1 MYQSDIDE
9 VYRKFFTAVKKAV
22 TVKEAV
28 LIGDDT
34 GEFNFGDDAYT
45 MIAKVKGMV
54 DLVDGLVKGEE
65 E

>member
-9 VYRKFFTAVKKAV
+9 VYKKFFAAVKKAV

-28 LIGDDT
+28 LIGDYT

-45 MIAKVKGMV
+45 MIAKVRGMV
-54 DLVDGLVKGEE
+54 DLVDGLVKEE
-65 E
+65 EE

>member
-1 MYQSDIDE
+1 M
-9 VYRKFFTAVKKAV
+9 

-45 MIAKVKGMV
+45 MIAKVRGMV
-54 DLVDGLVKGEE
+54 DLVDGLVKEE
-65 E
+65 EE